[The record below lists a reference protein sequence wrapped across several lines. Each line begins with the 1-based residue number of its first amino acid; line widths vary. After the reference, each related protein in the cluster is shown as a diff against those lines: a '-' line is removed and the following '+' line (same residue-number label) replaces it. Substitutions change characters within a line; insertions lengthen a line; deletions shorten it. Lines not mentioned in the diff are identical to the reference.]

1 VIQEGESMRAEA
13 GPEANGYYQPGP
25 EPIGPY
31 GGPPG
36 PYYEGPPGPYA
47 GPYYAPPP
55 WASGY

>member
-1 VIQEGESMRAEA
+1 MRAEA
-13 GPEANGYYQPGP
+13 GPEMNGYY

-31 GGPPG
+31 AGPPG
-36 PYYEGPPGPYA
+36 PYAGPPGPYA